1 VTDLPAAPND
11 GGDDAHSTE
20 PAAGA
25 TGDAA
30 EWGWSPR
37 QARAWLTANRARAEL
52 LLIGGIAIGGIV
64 CMMVI
69 TVVVLIVQLRR

>member
-1 VTDLPAAPND
+1 MTVADPPAAPPD
-11 GGDDAHSTE
+11 GDDAHFPE
-20 PAAGA
+20 PAADPA
-25 TGDAA
+25 P
-30 EWGWSPR
+30 EWGFSLGR
-37 QARAWLTANRARAEL
+37 ARAWLTANRARAEL

>member
-1 VTDLPAAPND
+1 LTAVTPTAPRPD
-11 GGDDAHSTE
+11 EDAPDSAE
-20 PAAGA
+20 PAPG
-25 TGDAA
+25 
-30 EWGWSPR
+30 WGLSPR
-37 QARAWLTANRARAEL
+37 RARAWLAANRAKAEL

>member
-1 VTDLPAAPND
+1 LIVADRPAAPPD
-11 GGDDAHSTE
+11 GDEAPCTE
-20 PAAGA
+20 LATADPAAELRFSLG
-25 TGDAA
+25 
-30 EWGWSPR
+30 R
-37 QARAWLTANRARAEL
+37 ARAWLTANRARTEL

>member
-1 VTDLPAAPND
+1 LIAVQPTPQRP
-11 GGDDAHSTE
+11 DDAPEATE
-20 PAAGA
+20 PPPG
-25 TGDAA
+25 
-30 EWGWSPR
+30 WGLSPR
-37 QARAWLTANRARAEL
+37 RARAWLAANRAKAEL